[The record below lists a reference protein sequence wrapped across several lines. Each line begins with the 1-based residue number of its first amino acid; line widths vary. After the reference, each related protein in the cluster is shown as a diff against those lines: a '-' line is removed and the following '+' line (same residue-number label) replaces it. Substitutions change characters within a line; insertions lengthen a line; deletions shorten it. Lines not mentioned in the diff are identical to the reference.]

1 MKNLGKEKDLE
12 KIYIDKYKELDK
24 MWKDIDHKI
33 IENPDI
39 DYLKKALELATDII
53 ERMKKLL
60 PEELKKI
67 D

>member
-1 MKNLGKEKDLE
+1 
-12 KIYIDKYKELDK
+12 
-24 MWKDIDHKI
+24 MWKDVDHKI

-39 DYLKKALELATDII
+39 DYLKKALELSTDII

-60 PEELKKI
+60 PEELKEI